1 MYRNRDARRPIGLLA
16 GMCWVP
22 PAFGETRPS
31 APEFRASA
39 FARRTKLVGMRQDA
53 IFAGMLKI
61 AHHLL
66 LVIIAFALVGGSS
79 VQLAQSARFA
89 ASTALG
95 GMPCAR
101 MMPVADAAAG
111 QTMADDGLG
120 APMAPCR
127 GMIPDCL
134 KQMGCITD
142 VGFPAR
148 LTVTEFSV
156 PSIQVSYWHSRSSM
170 AGLDRIPEPMPPRTI

>member
-89 ASTALG
+89 ASMASAG
-95 GMPCAR
+95 IPCDM
-101 MMPVADAAAG
+101 MMPMADAAAG
-111 QTMADDGLG
+111 QTMADGG
-120 APMAPCR
+120 QENPMAPCK
-127 GMIPDCL
+127 GMTPDCT
-134 KQMGCITD
+134 KQMGCISD

-148 LTVTEFSV
+148 QRVADISV
-156 PSIQVSYWHSRSSM
+156 PSVQVSYWYSRSAM
-170 AGLDRIPEPMPPRTI
+170 AGSTRRY